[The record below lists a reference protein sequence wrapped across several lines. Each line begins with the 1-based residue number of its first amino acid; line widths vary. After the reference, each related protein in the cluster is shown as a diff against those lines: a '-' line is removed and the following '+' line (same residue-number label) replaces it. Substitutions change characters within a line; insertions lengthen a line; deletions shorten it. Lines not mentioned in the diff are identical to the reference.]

1 MPAPNKPLTLV
12 SLLLILSTTL
22 SEVLGEQEHGRIAE
36 RSVSKDRRGDIARR
50 SYDASIVAA
59 LLGASL
65 FRALYLPREA
75 PPAPSVPSSP
85 RPDVRQFER
94 ARAFGVDPEVL
105 DRIASFDPHIV
116 RQSAELSVDPNLTR
130 AIIYVESKGDP
141 RAVSHRGARGLMQLM
156 PDTAFRLGVRNV
168 YDPAQNIQGGVRYLR
183 SLLDQFHNVELALW
197 GYNAGPGAVE
207 RRSVPSETRR
217 YIPEVLRVKAALDR
231 LDGKP
236 ARVRAARMVE
246 NK

>member
-1 MPAPNKPLTLV
+1 MF
-12 SLLLILSTTL
+12 SD
-22 SEVLGEQEHGRIAE
+22 VLGEQGHRRIAE
-36 RSVSKDRRGDIARR
+36 RSVSEDRRGDIARR

-59 LLGASL
+59 LLGNSL
-65 FRALYLPREA
+65 FRALYLSHQT
-75 PPAPSVPSSP
+75 PPASSVPPSP
-85 RPDVRQFER
+85 LPDVRQLER

-105 DRIASFDPHIV
+105 DRIIAFDPHIV
-116 RQSAELSVDPNLTR
+116 RQSAALSVDPNLTR

-141 RAVSHRGARGLMQLM
+141 RAVSQKGARGLMQLM

-183 SLLDQFHNVELALW
+183 SLLDQFHNVSLALW

-236 ARVRAARMVE
+236 TRVRTVRMVE
-246 NK
+246 NKSNVK